1 MSSSHIFWSCS
12 KYVWVSVKFSSNLL
26 LLYGVWVWQTK
37 INDVLPILPNVV
49 IYRTKLLDLPVTR
62 IFKMG
67 KLVKLYLDYV
77 CRIILYFASLIS
89 IFHIYVNEQWICKT
103 IGSLNNTVCLRSLQ
117 INIVKFIKFI
127 KLKKCK
133 KCCLRFFE
141 DLEE

>member
-1 MSSSHIFWSCS
+1 
-12 KYVWVSVKFSSNLL
+12 
-26 LLYGVWVWQTK
+26 
-37 INDVLPILPNVV
+37 
-49 IYRTKLLDLPVTR
+49 
-62 IFKMG
+62 MG
-67 KLVKLYLDYV
+67 KLVKLYLDSV

-103 IGSLNNTVCLRSLQ
+103 IGSLNNIVCLRSLQ

-127 KLKKCK
+127 KLKCK